1 MLVREV
7 MSSPAVTVRPS
18 TTLKAAAQ
26 LLDRHAVTALPVLD
40 GHGALVGVLSEADVI
55 QDAVLPDPRA
65 HELPVHLPDG
75 LRQARVVD
83 VMSHHALTVPADAD
97 VTEAADLMIS
107 TVVKSLPV
115 TDHGQIV
122 GVISRRDIIRVL
134 ARRDELIEAELD
146 ELIRVSGEDWV
157 VEIQDGVVTVE
168 GPKSE
173 QEQELAQVL
182 ARTVPG
188 VVGIQFKAGNV
199 G

>member
-18 TTLKAAAQ
+18 TTVKEATQ
-26 LLDRHAVTALPVLD
+26 LLEHHTITAMPVLD

-55 QDAVLPDPRA
+55 RDAVLPDPRA
-65 HELPVHLPDG
+65 HELPLHLTGGP
-75 LRQARVVD
+75 RPPRVAD

-97 VTEAADLMIS
+97 LAEAADLMIS

-134 ARRDELIEAELD
+134 ARGDELIEAELD
-146 ELIRVSGEDWV
+146 DLIRISGEDWL

-173 QEQELAQVL
+173 QERDLARVL
-182 ARTVPG
+182 ARSVPG
-188 VVGIQFKAGNV
+188 VVGIQFKASR
-199 G
+199 